1 MEIYN
6 LQDLSKKLNIT
17 IIVLRRYIKSGMLKA
32 SKIGRSYIVQET
44 DLKEF
49 LDNYKDKRT
58 KY

>member
-1 MEIYN
+1 MEIYT
-6 LQDLSKKLNIT
+6 LQELSKKLNIT